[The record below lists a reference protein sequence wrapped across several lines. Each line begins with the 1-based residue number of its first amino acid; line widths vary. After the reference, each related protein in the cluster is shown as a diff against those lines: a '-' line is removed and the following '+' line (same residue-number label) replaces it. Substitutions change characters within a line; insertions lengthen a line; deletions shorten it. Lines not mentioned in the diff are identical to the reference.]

1 MGCCRCPTVPPPQGC
16 TGYDGMDPSYAD
28 LQTWADDPADNLG
41 DGDLALR
48 LHYGLIEIDGD
59 H

>member
-1 MGCCRCPTVPPPQGC
+1 
-16 TGYDGMDPSYAD
+16 MDPSYAD